1 MQSRPSV
8 LASPDASPSAARPLR
23 AIVRYVYQAE
33 DANQLSLRAV
43 GDIVTIHSTAES
55 DDWWDGEFE
64 GQRGFLPAKYVELVS
79 YAVPTY
85 AACEQAPPDLQ
96 WNAAASQHS
105 RVASLASA
113 ALGSSPLMQNTP
125 QRDSVSMYLG
135 GSGGTAA
142 SAAAPL
148 LLHSDSASDELFTG
162 HDPFW
167 APGAEHDHNAQTD
180 DVLLARDGG
189 SSARDDAGFFSM
201 DGRSR
206 KVAFSLW
213 SSSLGKLAGISAL
226 VTGSLTLLMGLYD
239 HDYFKDTYV
248 VLGAYAVILGLCTL
262 VYELYFGRPQRGN
275 SRLPWRSICYGALLV
290 PMMVPYPTR
299 VAGCLYFFVAGVN
312 FVAAMRGESI
322 SLRARREAR
331 QLEASA
337 RDRDVAPPP
346 LLPPTPRSGGPL
358 VAESS
363 FLPQSFI
370 TFFLDSSVPHRA
382 QRWTLLLFY
391 VCFVNAALVASAYL
405 IFVRDTRQ
413 SFEEDH
419 NGVPWNKWWLLG
431 LVAQWLL
438 LLNIVPFFF
447 TVMAKSN
454 RTMHDAAVGADQ
466 GLTSTL
472 WNRTC
477 KSLLSFL
484 PPDPHHTILFYHKL
498 IAAVILVWSLVHGL
512 AHTLSFMVEPADTLD
527 YYTAFVYT
535 TGAFL
540 IVILVFIYSVSTKE
554 IRDVSMKLF
563 RMVHLLYI
571 PFMLLLLIHAR
582 NGFSLLTVWFILIPM
597 VLWVIDKAWQETS
610 RRGGD
615 FPVLSVA
622 HIRPSSLRLEV
633 STVNAG
639 DKWNVRGQR
648 AQGFEEGAFVYA
660 NFPAVSA
667 SVWIPLTIS
676 SAPPRATNQLSSVSA
691 AAAFEMQESSSSSS
705 AMRPQTAGAPRCITL
720 HLPVDTT
727 SLHSFSARVQEF
739 FEGLG
744 PLGSSHYLLDE
755 GRRTGSDV
763 SRSASGYASIS
774 TASAGPSGAPLGQ
787 GRLKDHH
794 GRKLIRLDGPHPTPV
809 SHVTR
814 YRTCLVVAPSAG
826 VASLSS
832 VLRSVVLHRW
842 RAQAAL
848 IGVGAGGGLS
858 QSAHTVK
865 TTPDVLFLC
874 WTLPW
879 HEIDQYRWMIQTIK
893 GKGGLSQTQR
903 V

>member
-1 MQSRPSV
+1 MSS
-8 LASPDASPSAARPLR
+8 L
-23 AIVRYVYQAE
+23 
-33 DANQLSLRAV
+33 LSLDLTFA
-43 GDIVTIHSTAES
+43 
-55 DDWWDGEFE
+55 
-64 GQRGFLPAKYVELVS
+64 FL
-79 YAVPTY
+79 
-85 AACEQAPPDLQ
+85 
-96 WNAAASQHS
+96 
-105 RVASLASA
+105 
-113 ALGSSPLMQNTP
+113 
-125 QRDSVSMYLG
+125 SV
-135 GSGGTAA
+135 
-142 SAAAPL
+142 
-148 LLHSDSASDELFTG
+148 
-162 HDPFW
+162 
-167 APGAEHDHNAQTD
+167 
-180 DVLLARDGG
+180 
-189 SSARDDAGFFSM
+189 
-201 DGRSR
+201 
-206 KVAFSLW
+206 
-213 SSSLGKLAGISAL
+213 
-226 VTGSLTLLMGLYD
+226 
-239 HDYFKDTYV
+239 
-248 VLGAYAVILGLCTL
+248 C
-262 VYELYFGRPQRGN
+262 
-275 SRLPWRSICYGALLV
+275 
-290 PMMVPYPTR
+290 
-299 VAGCLYFFVAGVN
+299 CL
-312 FVAAMRGESI
+312 SC
-322 SLRARREAR
+322 S
-331 QLEASA
+331 
-337 RDRDVAPPP
+337 
-346 LLPPTPRSGGPL
+346 
-358 VAESS
+358 
-363 FLPQSFI
+363 
-370 TFFLDSSVPHRA
+370 
-382 QRWTLLLFY
+382 
-391 VCFVNAALVASAYL
+391 
-405 IFVRDTRQ
+405 
-413 SFEEDH
+413 
-419 NGVPWNKWWLLG
+419 WNKWWLLG

-447 TVMAKSN
+447 TVMGSSN
-454 RTMHDAAVGADQ
+454 RSMHDASVGADQ

-484 PPDPHHTILFYHKL
+484 PPDPHHTILFYHRL

-512 AHTLSFMVEPADTLD
+512 AHTLSFMVEPRDTLD

-540 IVILVFIYSVSTKE
+540 IVILVLIYSVSLRE

-571 PFMLLLLIHAR
+571 PFLLLLLIHAR

-597 VLWVIDKAWQETS
+597 LLWATDKAWAEYT
-610 RRGGD
+610 RRSGE

-633 STVNAG
+633 STVLAG
-639 DKWNVRGQR
+639 DKWNVRGLR
-648 AQGFEEGAFVYA
+648 AQGFEEGAFCYV
-660 NFPAVSA
+660 NFPAVST

-676 SAPPRATNQLSSVSA
+676 SAPPRATSQIA
-691 AAAFEMQESSSSSS
+691 AATAAFELQESSSSSS
-705 AMRPQTAGAPRCITL
+705 SSALRPQTVGAPRCITL
-720 HLPVDTT
+720 HLPVDSG
-727 SLHSFSARVQEF
+727 SLHSFSARVQEL

-774 TASAGPSGAPLGQ
+774 TASSSVGASGAPLGQ

-826 VASLSS
+826 VACLSS

-874 WTLPW
+874 WILPW
-879 HEIDQYRWMIQTIK
+879 HEIDEYRWMIQTIK
-893 GKGGLSQTQR
+893 GREDNREREHRRATLVCVLMLT